1 MLRTLCTLACG
12 NTLKSAALVG
22 NIVKQCHLAWEMAP
36 NNPRSYKRVEY
47 NGRESSEEAHEEAFV
62 TPAHIDLI
70 DRVMEH
76 LIQFTHCDNNQTHAT
91 RANMS
96 IFMFIML
103 GS

>member
-1 MLRTLCTLACG
+1 MAI

-22 NIVKQCHLAWEMAP
+22 NIVKQCRLAWELAP
-36 NNPRSYKRVEY
+36 NNPKSYKRVEY
-47 NGRESSEEAHEEAFV
+47 NGRESSEEALV
-62 TPAHIDLI
+62 TPAHIDVI

-91 RANMS
+91 RASVS
-96 IFMFIML
+96 ICMFTML